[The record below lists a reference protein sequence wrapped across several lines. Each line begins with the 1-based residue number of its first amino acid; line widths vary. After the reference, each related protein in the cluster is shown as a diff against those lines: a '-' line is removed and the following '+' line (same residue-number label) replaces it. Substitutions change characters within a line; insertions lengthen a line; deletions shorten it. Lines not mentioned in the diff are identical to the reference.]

1 VSVTSL
7 ARYRQ
12 ALGRYVT
19 LLPQWLAQERGDG
32 GLRALEGGL
41 A

>member
-1 VSVTSL
+1 VSISSL
-7 ARYRQ
+7 VHYRR
-12 ALGRYVT
+12 ALGDFVGS
-19 LLPQWLAQERGDG
+19 LPAWLANERGDG